1 MAARGATL
9 QNYNGELVRCIEDL
23 REKREEVNRSIARD
37 EEEKGA
43 QPTALRC
50 RLGVSDRVLHR
61 SIAGAACTASAHL
74 RTASGSARVLPSSL
88 PARSQDPE

>member
-1 MAARGATL
+1 M
-9 QNYNGELVRCIEDL
+9 
-23 REKREEVNRSIARD
+23 NRSIARD

-50 RLGVSDRVLHR
+50 RLGVSGRVLLR

-74 RTASGSARVLPSSL
+74 RTATGSARVLLSSL